1 MLFQIKRVINV
12 LLLMLSVISWFGAKS
27 QKIRPQVC
35 SCTPAVY
42 KWRLSYSGSCPPS
55 NVQQGP
61 KTGIS
66 ELLCQLKAEN
76 AAVTDLTPIRTVM
89 IEIFELDLDLVVIK
103 ALTMQNLSLSDG
115 DKFSYTSV
123 IATEPQSIPGGL
135 QMRIVSENAGGDLIY
150 NDWIVR
156 FTNNCDAEPFRVKDS
171 MGWSEIVSFL
181 ICSRHTPSSVW

>member
-1 MLFQIKRVINV
+1 
-12 LLLMLSVISWFGAKS
+12 
-27 QKIRPQVC
+27 
-35 SCTPAVY
+35 
-42 KWRLSYSGSCPPS
+42 
-55 NVQQGP
+55 VQQGP

-66 ELLCQLKAEN
+66 DLLCQLKAEN

-171 MGWSEIVSFL
+171 LGWSEIVSFL

>member
-1 MLFQIKRVINV
+1 MHFQIKRVIKL
-12 LLLMLSVISWFGAKS
+12 LLLMLSVIPLYGAKS
-27 QKIRPQVC
+27 QKIRPQIC
-35 SCTPAVY
+35 SCAPAVY
-42 KWRLSYSGSCPPS
+42 KWRLSYSGSCAPP

-66 ELLCQLKAEN
+66 ELLCQIKPEN
-76 AAVTDLTPIRTVM
+76 AAVIDLTPIRTVM
-89 IEIFELDLDLVVIK
+89 IEIFELDLNLVVNK

-115 DKFSYTSV
+115 DTFSYTSV
-123 IATEPQSIPGGL
+123 IATEPQSIPGGI
-135 QMRIVSENAGGDLIY
+135 QMRIVSVNAGGDLIY

-181 ICSRHTPSSVW
+181 ICSRYTPSSVW